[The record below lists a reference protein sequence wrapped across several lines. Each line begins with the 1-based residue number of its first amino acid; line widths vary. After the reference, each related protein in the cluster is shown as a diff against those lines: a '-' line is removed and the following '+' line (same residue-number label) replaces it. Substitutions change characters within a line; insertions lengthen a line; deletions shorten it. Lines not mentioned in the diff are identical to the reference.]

1 MSEAMAEITFREAI
15 RDALREEML
24 RDERVFIMG
33 EDVGIYGGA
42 YQATKGLWEEFGDE
56 RVRDTAISEAAIAG
70 AATGAAMAGMRPVA
84 EIMYVDFMT
93 LAMDQFVNQ
102 AAKNRYMFGGKT
114 TVPMVL
120 RTEGGAGRC
129 IAAHHSQSLES
140 WFTHAPGVFVVMPS
154 TPYDAKGL
162 LKTSIR
168 DDNPILF
175 IEHKMLYGEKGEVP
189 EEEYLIPLGEAVVRR
204 PGEDVT
210 IVSYS
215 RMALRAEEA
224 GRMLADEGVSAEVI
238 DLRCLKPLDIET
250 VLASVRKTGRL
261 VVASEGYKNTNFVC
275 EIVARVQEFAFD
287 DLDAP
292 IQRVCA
298 ANVPVPMSPVLED
311 EAIPTGA
318 NIAAAAR
325 RALEGVA
332 VA

>member
-1 MSEAMAEITFREAI
+1 MPQLTYREAV

-24 RDERVFIMG
+24 RDERVFLMG
-33 EDVGIYGGA
+33 EDIGIYGGA

-93 LAMDQFVNQ
+93 IAMDQFVNQ

-140 WFTHAPGVFVVMPS
+140 WFVHAPGVLVVMPA

-168 DDNPILF
+168 DDNPVLF

-189 EEEYLIPLGEAVVRR
+189 EEEYLIPLGEAARR
-204 PGEDVT
+204 REGDDVT
-210 IVSYS
+210 LVSYS

-224 GRMLADEGVSAEVI
+224 GDLLADEGIHAEVL
-238 DLRCLKPLDIET
+238 DLRCLKPLDIDA
-250 VLASVRKTGRL
+250 VLESVRKTGHL
-261 VVASEGYKNTNFVC
+261 VVASEAYANANCVC
-275 EIVARVQEFAFD
+275 EIIARVQQFAFD
-287 DLDAP
+287 YLDAP
-292 IQRVCA
+292 IERVCA

-311 EAIPTGA
+311 EAIPTA
-318 NIAAAAR
+318 ENIAAAAR
-325 RALEGVA
+325 KTLGKA
-332 VA
+332 